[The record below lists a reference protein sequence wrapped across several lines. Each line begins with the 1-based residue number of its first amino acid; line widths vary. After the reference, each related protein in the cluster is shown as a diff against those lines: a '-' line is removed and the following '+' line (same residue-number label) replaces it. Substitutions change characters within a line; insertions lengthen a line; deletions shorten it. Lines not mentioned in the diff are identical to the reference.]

1 MRSSSTA
8 FAAGIGAATLLQA
21 GCALLPAVEAAPS
34 STPAVAASPG
44 ASPAPADLG
53 WAIRDA
59 LGMAGEVHYFDAT
72 ADLNG
77 DGTAEVVVYAAGPMF
92 CGTGGC
98 NMLVFTPA
106 DAGYRLVSQI
116 SVVQPPVRLSPRSH
130 QGWRNLVVGIRGGGV
145 PSGHAELMFDG
156 RSYPSNP
163 TVPPAE
169 RVRDLRDMQILISEF
184 GSYKEGKPVPPSV
197 R

>member
-8 FAAGIGAATLLQA
+8 FAAGIAVAALLQA
-21 GCALLPAVEAAPS
+21 GCGLRPAVEASPL

-53 WAIRDA
+53 RAIRDA
-59 LGMAGEVHYFDAT
+59 LGMEGEVHYFDAT

-98 NMLVFTPA
+98 TVLVFTQA
-106 DAGYRLVSQI
+106 GAGYRLVSQI
-116 SVVQPPVRLSPRSH
+116 SVAQPPVLLSPRSH

-145 PSGHAELMFDG
+145 PSGNAELKFDG
-156 RSYPSNP
+156 RSYPPNP

-169 RVRDLRDMQILISEF
+169 PVQDLLGTQILIPEY
-184 GSYKEGKPVPPSV
+184 GSYKEGEPVPP
-197 R
+197 RIL